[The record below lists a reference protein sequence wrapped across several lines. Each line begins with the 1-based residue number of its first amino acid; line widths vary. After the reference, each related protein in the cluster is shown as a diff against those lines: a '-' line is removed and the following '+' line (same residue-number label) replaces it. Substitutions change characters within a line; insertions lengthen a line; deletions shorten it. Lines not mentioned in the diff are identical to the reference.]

1 MREQVN
7 RALPCVG
14 LWCALST
21 TAPVYAID
29 RATTQILE
37 TGTGTAAT
45 PDTTLSASELA
56 RARAW
61 GLSATEWQR
70 YQALMQGIRGSVSPA
85 TISPIEVLGIHA
97 RDGEERR
104 RYAETWART
113 LHDDVDRILAF
124 QHAYDAAL
132 KRLYPNES
140 LIDPKR
146 LPKNA
151 EMALDLKRD
160 DRLLFFTRPDCAACD
175 GLLRRLLAKLH
186 RVAGIDIYLTGL
198 TAGDDAAVRDWAS
211 AQAIDSDWVRTRRIT
226 LNHDGGALDK
236 LTQGQGKVPYLL
248 RAREGL
254 LTALS
259 PSVFQK

>member
-1 MREQVN
+1 MN
-7 RALPCVG
+7 RALSCVG
-14 LWCALST
+14 LWWLLST
-21 TAPVYAID
+21 AGPAFAID

-97 RDGEERR
+97 RDREERR

-124 QHAYDAAL
+124 QRAYDDAA
-132 KRLYPNES
+132 KRLYPNVP
-140 LIDPKR
+140 LVDIAR
-146 LPKNA
+146 LPRKV
-151 EMALDLKRD
+151 DKRTTFQSG
-160 DRLLFFTRPDCAACD
+160 DRVLFFTGAECPACD
-175 GLLRRLLAKLH
+175 RVLNRLLK
-186 RVAGIDIYLTGL
+186 RVDEFGGLDIYLTDL
-198 TAGDDAAVRDWAS
+198 VPGDDAAVRAWATEHK
-211 AQAIDSDWVRTRRIT
+211 IDPALVHSRRVT
-226 LNHDGGALDK
+226 LNHDAGALAK
-236 LTQGQGKVPYLL
+236 LTDGAGTVPTLM
-248 RAREGL
+248 RRRGGE
-254 LTALS
+254 LTNLS
-259 PSVFQK
+259 VSDL

>member
-1 MREQVN
+1 MTERVTATAGVFLLLATSS
-7 RALPCVG
+7 ALAVDVTSTSIEETGITVSSHETMP
-14 LWCALST
+14 LST
-21 TAPVYAID
+21 T
-29 RATTQILE
+29 E
-37 TGTGTAAT
+37 KN
-45 PDTTLSASELA
+45 

-61 GLSATEWQR
+61 HLSETEWRR
-70 YQALMQGIRGSVSPA
+70 YRQLLQGIRGSVSPA
-85 TISPIEVLGIHA
+85 TLSPIEVLGIHA
-97 RDGEERR
+97 RDETERR
-104 RYAETWART
+104 RYAEAWAQAMYE
-113 LHDDVDRILAF
+113 DAGRILSF

-146 LPKNA
+146 LPQNA
-151 EMALDLKRD
+151 ETALDLKHD

-211 AQAIDSDWVRTRRIT
+211 AQAIDSDWVRSRRIT

-236 LTQGQGKVPYLL
+236 LTQGEGKVPYLL
-248 RAREGL
+248 RRREGV
-254 LTALS
+254 LTTLS
-259 PSVFQK
+259 PSVFQR